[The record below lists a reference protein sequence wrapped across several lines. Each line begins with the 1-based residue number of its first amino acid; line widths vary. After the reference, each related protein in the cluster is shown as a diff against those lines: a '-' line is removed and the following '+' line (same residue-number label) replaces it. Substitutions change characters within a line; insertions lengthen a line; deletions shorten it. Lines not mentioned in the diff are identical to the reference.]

1 MRENRESPQAP
12 EGHQPEGRPVKAI
25 GRKTGMNASGQ
36 SDGSVVPTKRAN
48 KAGKPVAESV
58 EGRGPANGNTPEE
71 AACRTQNRSRA
82 SIGLVGVRE
91 AAKRDRKQRFTTLLH
106 HITPELLAECFHALK
121 KHAAPGLD
129 GMVWSEYRKDLDRR
143 LEDLHGRIHRGSYRA
158 SPSKRVWIPKGPD
171 ERRPLGIA
179 CLEDKIVQQ
188 AVVTVLNQIYEVDFC
203 GFSYAFR
210 ENRSPHRALDAVTVG
225 IERRKVSWVLD
236 ADIRGFFDTIDHAW
250 LIRFLEHR
258 IADRRI
264 LRLIQKWLRV
274 GVSEDGE
281 WSKTTVGTPQGAVI
295 SPLLA
300 NVYLHYVLDL
310 WVDDWR
316 RRHAEGEVIFV
327 RYADDFILG
336 FQHRHDAEGFLS
348 ALRERLQ
355 EFGLEIHPDK
365 TRLLEFGRFAAANRA
380 DRGEGPPETF
390 DFLGFTH
397 CCGKTRTNHRFCV
410 ERRPSRKRVRRKL
423 SELKDELRRRMHLP
437 LGEQGKW
444 LKAVVQGWLN
454 YYAVPRTIRRLDAFR
469 KQVTYLW
476 RQTLSRRSQKGTIPW
491 ERFGRY
497 TDRWIPKARI
507 LHPYPHDRLRV

>member
-1 MRENRESPQAP
+1 
-12 EGHQPEGRPVKAI
+12 
-25 GRKTGMNASGQ
+25 
-36 SDGSVVPTKRAN
+36 
-48 KAGKPVAESV
+48 
-58 EGRGPANGNTPEE
+58 
-71 AACRTQNRSRA
+71 
-82 SIGLVGVRE
+82 
-91 AAKRDRKQRFTTLLH
+91 
-106 HITPELLAECFHALK
+106 
-121 KHAAPGLD
+121 
-129 GMVWSEYRKDLDRR
+129 
-143 LEDLHGRIHRGSYRA
+143 
-158 SPSKRVWIPKGPD
+158 
-171 ERRPLGIA
+171 
-179 CLEDKIVQQ
+179 
-188 AVVTVLNQIYEVDFC
+188 
-203 GFSYAFR
+203 
-210 ENRSPHRALDAVTVG
+210 
-225 IERRKVSWVLD
+225 
-236 ADIRGFFDTIDHAW
+236 
-250 LIRFLEHR
+250 
-258 IADRRI
+258 
-264 LRLIQKWLRV
+264 
-274 GVSEDGE
+274 
-281 WSKTTVGTPQGAVI
+281 
-295 SPLLA
+295 
-300 NVYLHYVLDL
+300 LDL